1 MPNANDAARDVD
13 PARMFESMMDIPQA
27 WSQMLDVWRRMAVG
41 AAGPAATDATA
52 AGGRGATGDPALDP
66 QALMTFLA
74 QSYMTVMGC
83 GLRCLSGWAHIHS
96 RHLASIS
103 RGMSAM
109 GGGPGGSSQDPALML
124 DELRAYL
131 RELMEL
137 PYHECR
143 RALAELQSLEFSILP
158 EARAGDHPR
167 RWRAKA

>member
-13 PARMFESMMDIPQA
+13 PARMFESMMDLPQA
-27 WSQMLDVWRRMAVG
+27 CSQMFDLWRRMATG
-41 AAGPAATDATA
+41 AAGSGASDAAISRGTS
-52 AGGRGATGDPALDP
+52 GRVDPALDP
-66 QALMTFLA
+66 QALMSFMA
-74 QSYMTVMGC
+74 RSYMTVMGC

-96 RHLASIS
+96 RHLSSIS

-109 GGGPGGSSQDPALML
+109 SSAPGRNPQDQTMMV

-137 PYHECR
+137 PYEECR
-143 RALAELQSLEFSILP
+143 RALAELQNLEFSILP
-158 EARAGDHPR
+158 EAGAGDHPR